1 MNPGPLGPKPR
12 IIPLDQAA
20 DCTEWIGNGIQT
32 QLCEH
37 CRRFAHCQFIWR
49 GYVVNAGPVFCH
61 STAGMQFTRL
71 FPNGTALWYPNT
83 SAAWIWDG
91 QWHYCRHDALGSC
104 AVTRPSRSRIARCV
118 FCYVAA
124 CAGVVVALCGCGI
137 VSANV
142 SEPTFQGLSKHA
154 SRTAGRAYFL
164 RRRYAFV

>member
-1 MNPGPLGPKPR
+1 MTAPPNRPLATTHLKTNDPHTMEHAWCADGPLRELNPGPLGPKPG

-91 QWHYCRHDALGSC
+91 QWH
-104 AVTRPSRSRIARCV
+104 
-118 FCYVAA
+118 
-124 CAGVVVALCGCGI
+124 
-137 VSANV
+137 
-142 SEPTFQGLSKHA
+142 
-154 SRTAGRAYFL
+154 
-164 RRRYAFV
+164 